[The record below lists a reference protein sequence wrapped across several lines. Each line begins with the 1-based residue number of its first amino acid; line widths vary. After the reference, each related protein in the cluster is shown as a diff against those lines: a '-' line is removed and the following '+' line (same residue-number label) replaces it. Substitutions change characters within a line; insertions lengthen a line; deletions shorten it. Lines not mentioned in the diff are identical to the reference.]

1 MANRSRYVQIRVTEE
16 EEKWIE
22 ELAEDYTMD
31 RTKLILFALNYLD
44 KERPPFVIEPRGKE
58 LALAGITT

>member
-1 MANRSRYVQIRVTEE
+1 MAKSRYVQIRVSDE

-31 RTKLILFALNYLD
+31 RTKLILFALDYLD
-44 KERPPFVIEPRGKE
+44 KQRPSFVIEPRGKE
-58 LALAGITT
+58 LALAGMMT